1 MTKQNIFGVLF
12 YTLHIFK
19 DYFQKM
25 KGTLRGL
32 KAPLILQGTYLE
44 PVSEHFGLPFREP
57 IFRRLETSPLLFFMF
72 HFSNNDNAKPT
83 QHLSWITNITLVDWY
98 IHKVFGTS
106 AGSCYDIIMGKACSS
121 WGYFLVKGWNLC
133 QVYSC
138 IYHLCSTLVR
148 KIQVT
153 CGPCW

>member
-72 HFSNNDNAKPT
+72 HFSNNDNAEPT
-83 QHLSWITNITLVDWY
+83 QHLS
-98 IHKVFGTS
+98 
-106 AGSCYDIIMGKACSS
+106 
-121 WGYFLVKGWNLC
+121 
-133 QVYSC
+133 
-138 IYHLCSTLVR
+138 
-148 KIQVT
+148 
-153 CGPCW
+153 